1 MVAPFSPPTPYRLD
15 VRPRD
20 AQVWCPGS
28 TVLPAGGSGGDA
40 PPGRR
45 WAALRVLPHTGWP
58 LLPTL
63 LRAPDLRLGSAPRA
77 TGALESGRGKRPGA
91 PSLCSLPRGLPPT
104 GDWRPPVPPA
114 LAPCPCALLPGLS
127 GCPSAVH
134 FPGPGLTAE
143 PLPLGVLRHLHVISL
158 YPVSTFLS
166 SPFTKF
172 SRIAHFGAAVC
183 FLLGLFLISELIKV
197 LSRITSTENSA

>member
-58 LLPTL
+58 PLPTL

-104 GDWRPPVPPA
+104 GALRCRRPLHPAPVLSSPASLAAPP
-114 LAPCPCALLPGLS
+114 
-127 GCPSAVH
+127 AVH